1 MRIVRAWL
9 VAVVFLGAVLGVTVS
24 AHASDPFNI
33 VLCSGCA
40 TNAQFRAAGA
50 AGAGSN
56 FVGTRLV
63 LVVNPDTGDAMNVSV
78 IWIPPPGSGVHP
90 RAVHEHSMASP
101 SVLPGAS
108 ASLESNPFTNV
119 YVVNANGSVVDST
132 GRVVTSAGAH
142 TDAGGA
148 SGSAASVPNA
158 EKAEIGMVIA
168 LTKKTFVVRVPE
180 SEFPSYESSIMLSL
194 AYYNYN
200 ALVQAVNGW
209 PVSHMSKEA
218 YEELK
223 QLIENYLGRDL
234 EVCDVFANGDSVC
247 FIPDPFDSRDPRQI
261 GDAKDKD
268 GNKLPDV
275 ASQVPGGGAG
285 GGMQVK
291 QQGSHFLYG
300 AWDSVLG
307 GGNQWLVCSYVGG
320 KLTSC
325 WIETQ

>member
-1 MRIVRAWL
+1 M
-9 VAVVFLGAVLGVTVS
+9 VS
-24 AHASDPFNI
+24 AHASDPFNT

-50 AGAGSN
+50 ASAGSN

-90 RAVHEHSMASP
+90 RAVHDHSIASS
-101 SVLPGAS
+101 SVLPGA
-108 ASLESNPFTNV
+108 ATSLESNPFTNV
-119 YVVNANGSVVDST
+119 YVVDADGSVVDST
-132 GRVVTSAGAH
+132 GRVVTNAGAH

-148 SGSAASVPNA
+148 SGSATSVSDA
-158 EKAEIGMVIA
+158 EKAEIDMVIA
-168 LTKKTFVVRVPE
+168 LTKKTFVVRPPE
-180 SEFPSYESSIMLSL
+180 SDFPSYESSIMPSL
-194 AYYNYN
+194 AHYNYN
-200 ALVQAVNGW
+200 ALVEAVNGW
-209 PVSHMSKEA
+209 PVSHISKEE
-218 YEELK
+218 YDELK
-223 QLIENYLGRDL
+223 KLIENYFGRDL
-234 EVCDVFANGDSVC
+234 EVCDVFANGDSAC
-247 FIPDPFDSRDPRQI
+247 FIPNPFDPTDARQI
-261 GDAKDKD
+261 GDAKDKN

-275 ASQVPGGGAG
+275 ASPVAGGGAG
-285 GGMQVK
+285 GSMQVK